1 MSLAHFWANDRVS
14 GKRALKKAFFTTS
27 HSKKV
32 IIKLIARL
40 ADICALKIQ

>member
-1 MSLAHFWANDRVS
+1 MSLTHFWAKDS
-14 GKRALKKAFFTTS
+14 ITGKRALKKAFFTTS